1 MNEEIRREESFV
13 KTQENENKKNSLWE
27 LVRVVLL
34 AVIIVLPIRLF
45 IAQPFIVSG
54 TSMVPTFHD
63 SEYLIVD
70 EISYRLDEPK
80 RGEVIVFRF
89 PHNPSVFY
97 IKRVIGLP
105 GETINIEKGVVTIKN
120 EENPDGT
127 ELEEPYVSAVVD
139 DGRDMSVELKENE
152 YFVMGD
158 NRNRSSD
165 SRSWGILP
173 KDLLIGR
180 VYLRL
185 LPFQQMYIRQTYI
198 LQRQ

>member
-120 EENPDGT
+120 EENPDET

-158 NRNRSSD
+158 NRPASSD
-165 SRSWGILP
+165 SRSWGPLEEDFIV
-173 KDLLIGR
+173 GR
-180 VYLRL
+180 ALVRV
-185 LPFQQMYIRQTYI
+185 LPFEEFGIFPGFFSY
-198 LQRQ
+198 

>member
-158 NRNRSSD
+158 NRPASSD
-165 SRSWGILP
+165 SRSWGPLEEDFIV
-173 KDLLIGR
+173 GR
-180 VYLRL
+180 ALVRV
-185 LPFQQMYIRQTYI
+185 LPFEEFGIFPGFFSY
-198 LQRQ
+198 

>member
-1 MNEEIRREESFV
+1 MYEEIRREESFV

-27 LVRVVLL
+27 LARVVLL

-158 NRNRSSD
+158 NRPASSD
-165 SRSWGILP
+165 SRSWGPLEEDFIV
-173 KDLLIGR
+173 GR
-180 VYLRL
+180 ALVRV
-185 LPFQQMYIRQTYI
+185 LPFEEFGIFPGFFSY
-198 LQRQ
+198 